1 MVEISFGI
9 FIRNNRQENEIN
21 KPIIPS
27 AVLFI

>member
-21 KPIIPS
+21 KPINSS
-27 AVLFI
+27 AVLSI